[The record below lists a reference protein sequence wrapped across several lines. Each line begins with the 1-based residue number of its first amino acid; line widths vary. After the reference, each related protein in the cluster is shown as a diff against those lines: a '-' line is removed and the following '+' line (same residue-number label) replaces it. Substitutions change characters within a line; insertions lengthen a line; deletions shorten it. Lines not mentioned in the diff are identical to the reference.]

1 MDSSV
6 LGLAVH
12 VYADYR
18 RGRVFV
24 VGRLADG
31 RSFAAEDAAWRPTVY
46 LRAADSAVSAVRQ
59 LGLGFQASALVALD
73 GSALVAWT
81 APGFGA
87 YRDAV
92 ERLGALGVAVQGGGS
107 MADLYRADRHLGLG
121 VRISGVS
128 RPGHRVDVVFG
139 NALVEPDDEADAP
152 LSVLSIDIETD
163 ESDRSVR
170 AVSLAMADWVSAER
184 QLTRRITPTEVLLRA
199 VTGGSS
205 AVTRAPSA
213 SALSSEGSV
222 LKLVE
227 ILPDERSLLS
237 AFARRVVALD
247 PDVIT
252 GWNVVDF
259 DLARLVERAEAHGLV
274 FDVGRSRD
282 GAKILPG
289 GRGSTTTAIIPGRQ
303 VIDAMRV
310 ARSGPERYEDYTL
323 ETVARSVLSRGK
335 GTSLRGAAKLAEL
348 DRMYQDDLPAFADY
362 AAEDALLVL
371 DVLAGT
377 GLFALTL
384 ARARLVGIGLDR
396 AWTSV
401 AAFERAYGEALR
413 AAGAVPPPFEPGRN
427 VSGAAGGTVL
437 PAAAGYREGVVVLDF
452 KSLYPSVM
460 RTFCIDPMA
469 NERARHAG
477 AGLGGSVEPEDSTS
491 GDIVAPNGARFA
503 REHAGRRWPLP
514 GLVDT
519 YFARREDAMARK
531 DATGSYVY
539 KILMNS
545 FYGVLGTSSCRYART
560 ELAGAITS
568 FGRLVLLRA
577 KARIERDGSTVLYG
591 DTDSLFVATGLGPDA
606 PYTAYRE
613 RGDALCAL
621 VNTELAAMAEAE
633 YGVASRLEL
642 RFDKAYARF
651 IIPPLRMSEDNAS
664 KTDFSNVAER
674 ARDNDEPAAV
684 RGRAKGYAGLLRA
697 SDGDRIDVKGM
708 EAVRSDWTPLARE
721 FQVRLLTLAFSGAL
735 EAELGEY
742 LASVLDALRAGEL
755 DARLVYTRSLRRS
768 ESAYVKSTPPHVKA
782 ARLAGLVGRGRVSY
796 IIGEHGPAPVDPDTY
811 GLSGPGE
818 PRPDYR
824 HYIDKQLLPI
834 ARSLAA
840 SGLPVPLG
848 AFGLEKTQGELF

>member
-6 LGLAVH
+6 FGLAVH

-24 VGRLADG
+24 VGRLSDG

-46 LRAADSAVSAVRQ
+46 LRAADSSVSAVRQ
-59 LGLGFQASALVALD
+59 LGLGFQPGPLVALD

-92 ERLGALGVAVQGGGS
+92 ERLSALALAVHGGGS

-121 VRISGVS
+121 VRISGEF
-128 RPGHRVDVVFG
+128 RPGNRVDVVFAG
-139 NALVEPDDEADAP
+139 ALVEPDDEADAP

-170 AVSLAMADWVSAER
+170 AVSLAMADWLPAER
-184 QLTRRITPTEVLLRA
+184 RLVPRNVPTEVLLR
-199 VTGGSS
+199 V
-205 AVTRAPSA
+205 PDA
-213 SALSSEGSV
+213 STKVRSTSN
-222 LKLVE
+222 KTE
-227 ILPDERSLLS
+227 IFADERSLLS
-237 AFARRVVALD
+237 AFAARVVSLD
-247 PDVIT
+247 PDVVT

-259 DLARLVERAEAHGLV
+259 DLARLVERAEACGMG
-274 FDVGRSRD
+274 FDVGRSSD
-282 GAKILPG
+282 GAKILPKG
-289 GRGSTTTAIIPGRQ
+289 QGRTATAIIPGRQ
-303 VIDAMRV
+303 VLDAMRV

-323 ETVARSVLSRGK
+323 ETVARSVLGRGK
-335 GTSLRGAAKLAEL
+335 GTALRGAAKLAEL
-348 DRMYQDDLPAFADY
+348 DRMYRDDLDAFADY
-362 AAEDALLVL
+362 AASDASLVL
-371 DVLAGT
+371 EVLDAT

-401 AAFERAYGEALR
+401 AAFERAYGEALH
-413 AAGAVPPPFEPGRN
+413 AHGAVPPPFEAGRN

-469 NERARHAG
+469 NERARQ
-477 AGLGGSVEPEDSTS
+477 TS
-491 GDIVAPNGARFA
+491 GGRSDDIVAPNGARFA
-503 REHAGRRWPLP
+503 RERDGVRWPLP

-519 YFARREDAMARK
+519 YFAQREEAMARK
-531 DATGSYVY
+531 DSTGSYVY

-577 KARIERDGSTVLYG
+577 KACIERDGSTVLYG
-591 DTDSLFVATGLGPDA
+591 DTDSLFIATGLGPDA
-606 PYTAYRE
+606 PYVAYRE

-621 VNTELAAMAEAE
+621 VNAELAAMAEAE

-651 IIPPLRMSEDNAS
+651 IIPPLRMSEDDAS
-664 KTDFSNVAER
+664 TAAGGIGVD
-674 ARDNDEPAAV
+674 DEPAAT

-697 SDGDRIDVKGM
+697 PDGDRIDVKGM

-721 FQVRLLTLAFSGAL
+721 FQVRLLTLAFSGSV
-735 EAELGEY
+735 ESELGAY
-742 LASVLDALRAGEL
+742 LDSVLVALKAGEL

-768 ESAYVKSTPPHVKA
+768 EAAYVKSTPPHVKA
-782 ARLAGLVGRGRVSY
+782 ARLAGLVGRGIVSY
-796 IIGEHGPAPVDPDTY
+796 IIGEHGPTPVDPDTY
-811 GLSGPGE
+811 GMAGPGS

-840 SGLPVPLG
+840 SGLAVPLG
-848 AFGLEKTQGELF
+848 MFGLSSSQGELF